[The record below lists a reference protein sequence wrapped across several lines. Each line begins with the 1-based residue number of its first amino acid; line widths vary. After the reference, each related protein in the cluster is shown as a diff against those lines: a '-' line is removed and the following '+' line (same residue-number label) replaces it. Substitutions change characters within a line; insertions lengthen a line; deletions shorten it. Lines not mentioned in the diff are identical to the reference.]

1 MRRKKLMSILM
12 GVTMLTMSLTA
23 CGGGG
28 STPNTPVTT
37 ADSGSKAETKA
48 EAKTEEPVTL
58 VFQLSGGISGCHCK
72 IRRGAQL

>member
-48 EAKTEEPVTL
+48 EAKTED
-58 VFQLSGGISGCHCK
+58 
-72 IRRGAQL
+72 R

>member
-23 CGGGG
+23 CGGG

-58 VFQLSGGISGCHCK
+58 VFQ
-72 IRRGAQL
+72 